1 MRKIWT
7 VRHKTMDMGEG
18 RQDNNKT
25 LGSSFNGKVGHRA
38 EWRLTT
44 QCDKGAVDKNSKT
57 M

>member
-1 MRKIWT
+1 
-7 VRHKTMDMGEG
+7 MDMGEG